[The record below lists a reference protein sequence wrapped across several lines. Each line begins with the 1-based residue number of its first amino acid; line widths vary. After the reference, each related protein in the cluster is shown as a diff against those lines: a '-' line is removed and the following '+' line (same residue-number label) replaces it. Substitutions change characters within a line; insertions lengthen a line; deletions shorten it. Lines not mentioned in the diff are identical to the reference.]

1 MSRAETVKASPSD
14 TDGETEKAPPLA
26 SGLRRGRM
34 LHGLEV
40 ALVVVGQWAGYL
52 VKPFNKKDGSS
63 FTCGLCAHESTD
75 PSPYP
80 QASNEDEFGGYW
92 PWKYR
97 TDHGS
102 MIRQATGYLC
112 LVCKALLRKK
122 AVLLDP
128 HLPGGEKKPLK
139 EYIKWVRQ
147 DAGRAQTVRLKV
159 DAYVQ
164 SQAGKD
170 PEKRRRMSR
179 QAAGDIQQA
188 RQVSSVKV
196 SGRRLSANWHQ
207 ACPVSKWHEAFPE
220 TPLPTDPNCR
230 GEELIDG
237 AWQEVVYVMKDGA
250 KKFLYDIADYDDRKV
265 EDRTVLAT
273 VAESDD
279 DADAAE
285 VAAAAE
291 AAAAPIAA
299 LRRATQCAEIGA
311 AESAPSEGHQSDSP
325 ASDEDAEETDLVA
338 AALSGLWGTARAAK
352 PAPKAATKPQARPPA
367 QTTGRATSGRPAQT
381 AERPAAKGAATP
393 AAAAPSKC
401 AAPSAQAPPQRSAAR
416 APAQT
421 AAPSAQPADGSS
433 ASPPL
438 ATPQRSGRSQ
448 PGKKRGSG
456 GSWAAPLLAQPPD
469 DSDEG
474 GGQPDEPAPLEDGS
488 ASKKRGRKALEFS
501 LTAAGR
507 KLKGEAD
514 TLFNTFRECYKLLD
528 FSGDVD
534 LSTKEG
540 RAHFKATAFEQAAAA
555 ESAIHTAKK
564 AAAKMGKIPDDG
576 AQALQINKAW
586 LARSEEALAAAVR
599 VVKAEWNTE
608 TLLKDTEIAAAEDIT
623 FGVAYHMRFRSWKA
637 DEAIKRCDW
646 LQLMSLLESGAAD
659 GAPSADLATT
669 TLERVGA
676 GLISAVAKSDAK
688 KGGGSFAAVVA
699 FAGAARDA
707 LQRAPADPARPVWE
721 EELKGQIQVLWA
733 VSRAS
738 TAPLTEVEEA
748 LEALPQLEGALGVAL
763 NTSPGGKVLVGW
775 AESAMKK
782 RSHEE
787 AALQCAQA
795 ARELFAQVTGHAAGE
810 QWQNWTE
817 EVSRACKKQKEAVSK
832 AGALQEADRHQLA
845 REGTAFEDVVLGLL
859 LRSPREEELLT
870 AACVERLELE
880 RGWSTVE
887 EWAPDGIK
895 GPRET
900 AFGALK
906 KIADIAA
913 YSRLDVPGMK
923 QPVKTANRLC
933 DLLKESPE
941 ALLKVSGVTV
951 SAEDNVEGL
960 QSLFSLA
967 LGTAARARRALGHS
981 VLART
986 KGAAEQSL
994 KRVDSAAW
1002 QRKELQA
1009 FLNISKLLSAEPP
1022 EDTWKEADVWLC
1034 SVAAVADAKEL
1045 AEQAGGELNLELWEN
1060 ASDAVRQL
1068 GDMAQPE
1075 RAFQTVIAKTF
1086 DASLEDVEAAVGA
1099 SKELHAQAVPWLEK
1113 VAQERAE
1120 RSVKRFDAEPA
1131 VRAAKELLERS
1142 PIPETLQE
1150 AAEFLKVVG
1159 GTVDMPETFGGKG
1172 GKMVDAVNKVIGGFS
1187 LIKEVYRDPHLE
1199 SQVDSMTS
1207 QLRQRLFLVAWC
1219 ANQKQKVR
1227 DAMKNLISVAE
1238 EPDKTKEEFPA
1249 LEGRLIPEIL
1259 LNAGKAILAGRA
1271 VSGESEAEGASG
1283 AADSAPGSGAGGT
1296 DQKGCARAAPGAAK
1310 RARVGDTASF
1320 PKATP
1325 HSPAVLA
1332 AKRASIGGAPVC
1344 KSARKAA

>member
-1 MSRAETVKASPSD
+1 
-14 TDGETEKAPPLA
+14 
-26 SGLRRGRM
+26 
-34 LHGLEV
+34 
-40 ALVVVGQWAGYL
+40 
-52 VKPFNKKDGSS
+52 
-63 FTCGLCAHESTD
+63 
-75 PSPYP
+75 
-80 QASNEDEFGGYW
+80 
-92 PWKYR
+92 
-97 TDHGS
+97 
-102 MIRQATGYLC
+102 
-112 LVCKALLRKK
+112 

-250 KKFLYDIADYDDRKV
+250 KKFLCDIADYDDRKV

-291 AAAAPIAA
+291 AAVAPIAA
-299 LRRATQCAEIGA
+299 LRRATQRAEIGA
-311 AESAPSEGHQSDSP
+311 AESAPLEGHQPDSP

-381 AERPAAKGAATP
+381 AERPAAKGAAAP

-456 GSWAAPLLAQPPD
+456 GSWAAPLLARPPD

-540 RAHFKATAFEQAAAA
+540 RAHFKAAAFEQAAAA

-599 VVKAEWNTE
+599 VVKGTQ
-608 TLLKDTEIAAAEDIT
+608 TLLKDTEIAAAEDIA

-637 DEAIKRCDW
+637 DEAIERCDW

-817 EVSRACKKQKEAVSK
+817 EVSRACKKQKEAASK

-859 LRSPREEELLT
+859 LRSPREEVGRAAAGLRKDSLSESEKQELLT

-895 GPRET
+895 GPHET

-913 YSRLDVPGMK
+913 YSRLDVPGVK

-967 LGTAARARRALGHS
+967 LGTAARVRRALGHS
-981 VLART
+981 VLARA

-994 KRVDSAAW
+994 KRVASAAW

-1009 FLNISKLLSAEPP
+1009 FLNISELLSAEPP
-1022 EDTWKEADVWLC
+1022 EDTWKEADMWLC

-1045 AEQAGGELNLELWEN
+1045 AEQAEGELNLELWEN

-1068 GDMAQPE
+1068 GDMVQPE
-1075 RAFQTVIAKTF
+1075 RASQTVIAKTF

-1150 AAEFLKVVG
+1150 AADFLKVVG

-1219 ANQKQKVR
+1219 ANVTSSIWEAKGQSRILTQQKQKVR
-1227 DAMKNLISVAE
+1227 DAMRNLISVAE

-1296 DQKGCARAAPGAAK
+1296 DQKGCARAVPGAAK
-1310 RARVGDTASF
+1310 RARVGDAASF

>member
-1 MSRAETVKASPSD
+1 
-14 TDGETEKAPPLA
+14 
-26 SGLRRGRM
+26 
-34 LHGLEV
+34 
-40 ALVVVGQWAGYL
+40 
-52 VKPFNKKDGSS
+52 
-63 FTCGLCAHESTD
+63 
-75 PSPYP
+75 
-80 QASNEDEFGGYW
+80 
-92 PWKYR
+92 
-97 TDHGS
+97 
-102 MIRQATGYLC
+102 
-112 LVCKALLRKK
+112 

-128 HLPGGEKKPLK
+128 RLLGGEKKPLK
-139 EYIKWVRQ
+139 ECIKWVRR
-147 DAGRAQTVRLKV
+147 DAGRAQTARLKV

-164 SQAGKD
+164 SPAGKG

-250 KKFLYDIADYDDRKV
+250 KKLLYDIADYDDRKV

-285 VAAAAE
+285 VSAAAE
-291 AAAAPIAA
+291 AAVAPIAA
-299 LRRATQCAEIGA
+299 LRRATQRAEIGA
-311 AESAPSEGHQSDSP
+311 AESAPSEGRQSDSP

-338 AALSGLWGTARAAK
+338 AALSGLRGTARAAK

-367 QTTGRATSGRPAQT
+367 QTTGRATSGRAAQT

-501 LTAAGR
+501 LAAAGG

-514 TLFNTFRECYKLLD
+514 ALFNTFRECYKLLD

-540 RAHFKATAFEQAAAA
+540 RADFKATAFEQAAAA
-555 ESAIHTAKK
+555 ESAIHAAKK

-586 LARSEEALAAAVR
+586 LARSEEVLGAAVR
-599 VVKAEWNTE
+599 VVKAAVSEKPGNTE
-608 TLLKDTEIAAAEDIT
+608 TLLKDTEIAAAEDIA
-623 FGVAYHMRFRSWKA
+623 FGVAHHMRFRSWKA

-669 TLERVGA
+669 TLERVGT
-676 GLISAVAKSDAK
+676 GLISTVAKSDAK

-707 LQRAPADPARPVWE
+707 LQRAPADPARPVRE

-748 LEALPQLEGALGVAL
+748 LEAPPQLEGALGVAL
-763 NTSPGGKVLVGW
+763 NASPGGKVLVGW

-782 RSHEE
+782 RPHEE

-795 ARELFAQVTGHAAGE
+795 ARELFAQVTGHADGE
-810 QWQNWTE
+810 QRQNWTE
-817 EVSRACKKQKEAVSK
+817 EVSRACKKQKEAASK
-832 AGALQEADRHQLA
+832 AGALQEADRRQLA
-845 REGTAFEDVVLGLL
+845 REGTAFEGVVLGLL
-859 LRSPREEELLT
+859 LRSPREEVGRAAAGLRKDSLSESEKQELLT

-880 RGWSTVE
+880 HGWSPVE

-895 GPRET
+895 GPHET

-906 KIADIAA
+906 KVADIAA
-913 YSRLDVPGMK
+913 HSRLDVPGMK

-951 SAEDNVEGL
+951 SAEDNLEGL
-960 QSLFSLA
+960 QSLFSLS
-967 LGTAARARRALGHS
+967 LGTAARVRRALGHS
-981 VLART
+981 VLARA
-986 KGAAEQSL
+986 KGAAEPSL

-1002 QRKELQA
+1002 QRKELQG
-1009 FLNISKLLSAEPP
+1009 FLNISELLSAEPP
-1022 EDTWKEADVWLC
+1022 EDTWKEADMWLC

-1045 AEQAGGELNLELWEN
+1045 AEQAGGELNLELWGN

-1068 GDMAQPE
+1068 GGMAQPE

-1131 VRAAKELLERS
+1131 VRAAKQLLERS

-1172 GKMVDAVNKVIGGFS
+1172 GNMVGAVNK
-1187 LIKEVYRDPHLE
+1187 
-1199 SQVDSMTS
+1199 VDSMTS

-1219 ANQKQKVR
+1219 ANVTSSIWEAKGQSRILTQQKQKVR
-1227 DAMKNLISVAE
+1227 DATKNLISVAE
-1238 EPDKTKEEFPA
+1238 EPDKMKEEFPA

-1271 VSGESEAEGASG
+1271 VSK
-1283 AADSAPGSGAGGT
+1283 AA
-1296 DQKGCARAAPGAAK
+1296 
-1310 RARVGDTASF
+1310 
-1320 PKATP
+1320 P

-1332 AKRASIGGAPVC
+1332 AKRASIGGAPAC

>member
-1 MSRAETVKASPSD
+1 MSKGAYELMPNSASGTKRARRMGDVSWLLRGPRDEPVHVRWPAWAKGRVDYDPEFEDAFDLWCHYMAAVLHGTGVGSPASP
-14 TDGETEKAPPLA
+14 TH
-26 SGLRRGRM
+26 R
-34 LHGLEV
+34 V
-40 ALVVVGQWAGYL
+40 LVVR
-52 VKPFNKKDGSS
+52 
-63 FTCGLCAHESTD
+63 HED
-75 PSPYP
+75 
-80 QASNEDEFGGYW
+80 
-92 PWKYR
+92 
-97 TDHGS
+97 
-102 MIRQATGYLC
+102 
-112 LVCKALLRKK
+112 LVCRPEL
-122 AVLLDP
+122 VLNEL
-128 HLPGGEKKPLK
+128 KKPLK

-179 QAAGDIQQA
+179 QAAGDIQA

-207 ACPVSKWHEAFPE
+207 ACPVSKWREAFPE

-237 AWQEVVYVMKDGA
+237 AWQEARCQVVYVMKDGA

-291 AAAAPIAA
+291 AAVAPIAA

-367 QTTGRATSGRPAQT
+367 QTTGGATSGRPAQT

-401 AAPSAQAPPQRSAAR
+401 AAPSAQAPPKRSAAR

-421 AAPSAQPADGSS
+421 AAPSAQPADGSG

-501 LTAAGR
+501 LAAAGR

-514 TLFNTFRECYKLLD
+514 ALFNTFRECYKLLD

-599 VVKAEWNTE
+599 VVKAAVSEKPGNTE
-608 TLLKDTEIAAAEDIT
+608 TLLKDTEIAAAEDIA

-669 TLERVGA
+669 TLERVGT

-795 ARELFAQVTGHAAGE
+795 ARELFALVTGHAAGE

-880 RGWSTVE
+880 HGWSTVE

-895 GPRET
+895 GPHET

-941 ALLKVSGVTV
+941 ALLKVW
-951 SAEDNVEGL
+951 
-960 QSLFSLA
+960 
-967 LGTAARARRALGHS
+967 ALGHS
-981 VLART
+981 VLARA

-1009 FLNISKLLSAEPP
+1009 FLNISKLLRAEPP
-1022 EDTWKEADVWLC
+1022 EDTWKEADMWLC

-1045 AEQAGGELNLELWEN
+1045 AEQAGGELNLELWGN

-1120 RSVKRFDAEPA
+1120 RSVK
-1131 VRAAKELLERS
+1131 RS

-1219 ANQKQKVR
+1219 ANVTSSIWEAKGQSRILTQQKQKVR

>member
-1 MSRAETVKASPSD
+1 MARTETVKASPSD
-14 TDGETEKAPPLA
+14 TDGETEKAPPAA

-52 VKPFNKKDGSS
+52 VKPLNKKDGSS
-63 FTCGLCAHESTD
+63 FKCGLCAHESTD
-75 PSPYP
+75 PSPCP

-92 PWKYR
+92 PRKYR
-97 TDHGS
+97 ADHAS

-112 LVCKALLRKK
+112 LVCK

-139 EYIKWVRQ
+139 EYIKWARQ
-147 DAGRAQTVRLKV
+147 DAGRAQTARLKM
-159 DAYVQ
+159 DAHVQ

-188 RQVSSVKV
+188 RQVSSVKS

-207 ACPVSKWHEAFPE
+207 ACPVSKWREASPE

-237 AWQEVVYVMKDGA
+237 AWQEVVYVMQDGA
-250 KKFLYDIADYDDRKV
+250 QKFLYDIADYDDRKV
-265 EDRTVLAT
+265 ER
-273 VAESDD
+273 
-279 DADAAE
+279 
-285 VAAAAE
+285 
-291 AAAAPIAA
+291 
-299 LRRATQCAEIGA
+299 AEIGA
-311 AESAPSEGHQSDSP
+311 AESAPSEGRQSDSP

-338 AALSGLWGTARAAK
+338 AALSGLRGTARAAK

-367 QTTGRATSGRPAQT
+367 LTTGGATSGRAAQT
-381 AERPAAKGAATP
+381 AERPAAEGVATP
-393 AAAAPSKC
+393 AAVAPSNC

-416 APAQT
+416 APAQP
-421 AAPSAQPADGSS
+421 AAPSAQPADGSG
-433 ASPPL
+433 ASSPL

-456 GSWAAPLLAQPPD
+456 GSWAAPLRAQPPD

-474 GGQPDEPAPLEDGS
+474 GEQPDEPAPLEDGS
-488 ASKKRGRKALEFS
+488 AAKKSRRKPLEFS

-540 RAHFKATAFEQAAAA
+540 RADFKAAAFEQAAAA
-555 ESAIHTAKK
+555 ESAIHA
-564 AAAKMGKIPDDG
+564 GEIPDDG
-576 AQALQINKAW
+576 AQALQINMAW
-586 LARSEEALAAAVR
+586 LARSEEALAASAR
-599 VVKAEWNTE
+599 VVKAAVSEKPGNTE
-608 TLLKDTEIAAAEDIT
+608 TLLKDTEIAAAEDIA
-623 FGVAYHMRFRSWKA
+623 FGVPYHMQFRSWKA

-669 TLERVGA
+669 TLERVGT
-676 GLISAVAKSDAK
+676 GLISTVAKSDAK

-699 FAGAARDA
+699 FAGAARHA

-721 EELKGQIQVLWA
+721 AEPKGQIQVLRA

-738 TAPLTEVEEA
+738 AAPLTEVGDA
-748 LEALPQLEGALGVAL
+748 LEAPPQLEGALGVAS
-763 NTSPGGKVLVGW
+763 NASPGGKVLVGW

-782 RSHEE
+782 RPHVE

-817 EVSRACKKQKEAVSK
+817 EVSRACKKQKEALSK
-832 AGALQEADRHQLA
+832 AGALQ
-845 REGTAFEDVVLGLL
+845 
-859 LRSPREEELLT
+859 EELLT

-880 RGWSTVE
+880 HGWSTVE

-895 GPRET
+895 GPHET

-981 VLART
+981 VLARA

-1002 QRKELQA
+1002 QRKGLQV

-1022 EDTWKEADVWLC
+1022 EDTWKEAGMGLR

-1068 GDMAQPE
+1068 G
-1075 RAFQTVIAKTF
+1075 
-1086 DASLEDVEAAVGA
+1086 
-1099 SKELHAQAVPWLEK
+1099 KELHAQAVPWLEK

-1142 PIPETLQE
+1142 PIPETLEE

-1187 LIKEVYRDPHLE
+1187 LIKEVYRDPQLE

-1219 ANQKQKVR
+1219 ANVTSSIWEAKGQSRILTQQKQKVR
-1227 DAMKNLISVAE
+1227 DAMKNLIRVAV
-1238 EPDKTKEEFPA
+1238 EPDKMKEEFPA

-1271 VSGESEAEGASG
+1271 VNGEGEAEGASG
-1283 AADSAPGSGAGGT
+1283 AADSAPGSAAGGT
-1296 DQKGCARAAPGAAK
+1296 DQKGCARAGPGAAK
-1310 RARVGDTASF
+1310 RARVGDAASF

-1344 KSARKAA
+1344 KSACKAA

>member
-1 MSRAETVKASPSD
+1 
-14 TDGETEKAPPLA
+14 
-26 SGLRRGRM
+26 
-34 LHGLEV
+34 
-40 ALVVVGQWAGYL
+40 
-52 VKPFNKKDGSS
+52 
-63 FTCGLCAHESTD
+63 
-75 PSPYP
+75 
-80 QASNEDEFGGYW
+80 
-92 PWKYR
+92 
-97 TDHGS
+97 
-102 MIRQATGYLC
+102 
-112 LVCKALLRKK
+112 
-122 AVLLDP
+122 AVLLGP

-220 TPLPTDPNCR
+220 TPLSTDPNCR

-265 EDRTVLAT
+265 EDRT
-273 VAESDD
+273 
-279 DADAAE
+279 AA
-285 VAAAAE
+285 V
-291 AAAAPIAA
+291 APIAA
-299 LRRATQCAEIGA
+299 LRRATQCADIGA

-367 QTTGRATSGRPAQT
+367 QTTGGATSGRPAQT

-401 AAPSAQAPPQRSAAR
+401 AAPSAQAPPKRSAAR

-421 AAPSAQPADGSS
+421 AAPSAQPADGSG

-501 LTAAGR
+501 LAAAGR

-514 TLFNTFRECYKLLD
+514 ALFNTFRECYKLLD
-528 FSGDVD
+528 FSGDV
-534 LSTKEG
+534 
-540 RAHFKATAFEQAAAA
+540 AAAA

-586 LARSEEALAAAVR
+586 LARPEEALAAAVR
-599 VVKAEWNTE
+599 VVKAAVSEKPGNTE
-608 TLLKDTEIAAAEDIT
+608 TLLKDTEIAAAEDIA
-623 FGVAYHMRFRSWKA
+623 FGVAHHMRFRSWKA

-688 KGGGSFAAVVA
+688 KGGGSFAAAVA

-721 EELKGQIQVLWA
+721 EELKGQIQGLWA

-738 TAPLTEVEEA
+738 TAPLTEVGEA

-795 ARELFAQVTGHAAGE
+795 ARELSAQ
-810 QWQNWTE
+810 
-817 EVSRACKKQKEAVSK
+817 VSRACKKQKEAASK

-845 REGTAFEDVVLGLL
+845 REGTAFEDVVFGLL

-880 RGWSTVE
+880 HGWSTVE

-895 GPRET
+895 GPHET

-913 YSRLDVPGMK
+913 HSRLDVPGMK

-967 LGTAARARRALGHS
+967 LGTA
-981 VLART
+981 
-986 KGAAEQSL
+986 
-994 KRVDSAAW
+994 
-1002 QRKELQA
+1002 

-1022 EDTWKEADVWLC
+1022 EDTWKEADMWLC

-1068 GDMAQPE
+1068 GDIGDMVQPE

-1131 VRAAKELLERS
+1131 VRAAKELLERG

-1172 GKMVDAVNKVIGGFS
+1172 GKMVDAVNKAKGQSRI
-1187 LIKEVYRDPHLE
+1187 LT
-1199 SQVDSMTS
+1199 Q
-1207 QLRQRLFLVAWC
+1207 
-1219 ANQKQKVR
+1219 QKQKVR

-1310 RARVGDTASF
+1310 RARVGDAASF

-1332 AKRASIGGAPVC
+1332 AKSASIGGAPAC